1 MTRYYQ
7 ILISAGIGLVLPNI
21 SHASFTGSSQ
31 QYVFSTV
38 AGSTDAAGESV
49 SAQASFDISSDS
61 MVVTLVNL
69 QTGIDSVGQNISS
82 VFFSLNNCGSVL
94 SLSQQNLTGSGT
106 DITIG
111 TGGVVTNTRQNASLD
126 SNSGGHWQLSSSGD
140 QVSLN
145 DLSGGGSP
153 DQTVIGPSDSSN
165 DYSSVNRSIYDNA
178 PHNPFVQNE
187 AKFTVKFPPGLL
199 GDNVKISDV
208 KIGFGTQ
215 SGDNKNCYARVAL
228 PEPGT
233 LPLLVIGAAAFGLFR
248 RSRQRKTFSDH
259 PGFSPFSFVRG
270 QYCGRASRMDLSSLV
285 TFAV

>member
-82 VFFSLNNCGSVL
+82 VFFSLSNCGSVL
-94 SLSQQNLTGSGT
+94 SLSPQDLSSSGKEVT
-106 DITIG
+106 VG
-111 TGGVVTNTRQNASLD
+111 NGGYVTSSQDNASLT
-126 SNSGGHWQLSSSGD
+126 HWQLSSSGD